1 MKRKVL
7 FAIIGGIALAI
18 IGLLIGMSIG
28 GNYDTGF
35 EFMGGVGYEGT
46 GYLGALIGA
55 VLGILIGLF
64 MAGKLSHKNN
74 I

>member
-1 MKRKVL
+1 MKSKIA

-18 IGLLIGMSIG
+18 IGLFIGMNIG
-28 GNYDTGF
+28 GNYYTGF
-35 EFMGGVGYEGT
+35 EFMGQVGYEGT

-55 VLGILIGLF
+55 VLGILIGILLASKF
-64 MAGKLSHKNN
+64 SHKNN